1 MQLKLNEQLL
11 TKGLVNKY
19 IVLLSCMLL
28 SNFSVAADLKR
39 TQPDPSLNA
48 RDVVEIVMSAMA
60 NNDYPY
66 QNHGIEI
73 AYNFASP
80 ANKLITGPLSRF
92 RKMIRVGVY
101 ESMLNFKGI
110 KYENYKVDGRNA
122 QLDIILE
129 TPDNRT
135 QGFQFRLKRQIDNEF
150 HDCWMTDSVMPI
162 SLTTT

>member
-1 MQLKLNEQLL
+1 MQLKLNEQHL

-19 IVLLSCMLL
+19 IVLLGKTAFLI
-28 SNFSVAADLKR
+28 FSVAADLKR

-73 AYNFASP
+73 TYNFASP
-80 ANKLITGPLSRF
+80 ANKLITGPLARF

-101 ESMLNFKGI
+101 ASMLNFKGI

-129 TPDNRT
+129 TLDNRT

-162 SLTTT
+162 SITKT